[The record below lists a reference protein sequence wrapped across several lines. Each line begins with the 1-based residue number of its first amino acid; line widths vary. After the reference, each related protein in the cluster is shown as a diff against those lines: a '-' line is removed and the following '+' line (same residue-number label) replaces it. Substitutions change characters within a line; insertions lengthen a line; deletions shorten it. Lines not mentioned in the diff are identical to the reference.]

1 MKIRS
6 KGLGRRELDMD
17 LREFTVER
25 DGSGILLKGVTHA
38 PITWE
43 TTVRVGPRDIGSIL
57 KLALRP
63 SVLHLGLLWI
73 FRRPDVPGR
82 DHEGERLGGPT
93 RLGRASLRSPVK
105 AEGST
110 QADGAVQAEGT
121 AQADGAPRVPRAVL
135 PPRVARPARPPAPAR
150 APRPD
155 RPPRGP
161 FREGGSVPSASQRAD
176 TAAGPEKD

>member
-73 FRRPDVPGR
+73 FRRPDVPGS
-82 DHEGERLGGPT
+82 DHEGEHLGGPT

-105 AEGST
+105 
-110 QADGAVQAEGT
+110 AEGT

>member
-63 SVLHLGLLWI
+63 TMLHLGLSWI
-73 FRRPDVPGR
+73 FRRPDVPGS

-93 RLGRASLRSPVK
+93 RLGRASLRSP
-105 AEGST
+105 AQT
-110 QADGAVQAEGT
+110 DGTAQTEGT
-121 AQADGAPRVPRAVL
+121 AQTGGTAQTDGAPRAPRAVL
-135 PPRVARPARPPAPAR
+135 PPRAVRPPRPPAPAR

-161 FREGGSVPSASQRAD
+161 SREGGSVPSASQRAD
-176 TAAGPEKD
+176 AVAGPEKD

>member
-93 RLGRASLRSPVK
+93 RLGRASLRSP
-105 AEGST
+105 A
-110 QADGAVQAEGT
+110 QADGT